1 MKTPR
6 MYGWSRKANRK
17 QGTLRLFFLGLIV
30 LAILHLPGLAQEA
43 ADAKQSPHTEAIAS
57 FIDFATKQ
65 MKADRIPGLSIGF
78 MKDDHFWT
86 QGLGYSDLENQ
97 VLAKPQS
104 SYRMASISKT
114 FTAIAVLQL
123 VEAGKIELDKE
134 VQIYV
139 PYFPRKKWP
148 ITVRQLLGHLGGISH
163 YNSDEEQHI
172 KVHKNTKEA
181 LEIFQHFD
189 LVAEPETKYHYSS
202 YGYNLLGAVIEVAS
216 DQSYGDYITEH
227 IFKPL
232 GMTDSRPES
241 PRDLIPHRVRGYRLV
256 DSRIQNSEFIDI
268 SSRFAA
274 GGTRSTVVDLL
285 KYARAI
291 CEGRLLKKE
300 TWKVM
305 FTPIATKNGYL
316 IRRGMSWNVSPWKGH
331 FQVSHGGSQPETI
344 TYLLIFPTERF
355 AAAVCANLERAK
367 VLPYIRRLTELV
379 LDQDLDSSA
388 YLPNR
393 QEQALYSACMQT
405 FSHGLSRY
413 DYFGE
418 PEASDPR
425 ALKRAF
431 DYFNQNVHTR
441 AINAD
446 PKRVTK
452 SLRDGIHPVS
462 QSAFTQVGAHM
473 ASVLGKTYGKDR
485 LQDYHQNPLDFFS
498 DYIRLKDPEYKLS
511 RSISQMIAL
520 WEKDWAR
527 TYPEYLRYLH
537 ISADTDFEVL
547 LPRLR
552 KTFAKASI
560 YPDFSQEL
568 RDAAGI
574 FISRNDMGMTIQIL
588 STCVEVYPDDPYN
601 LLSLGNA
608 YLLAG
613 DEKKAHSFYKK
624 SHALSPIDL
633 RYFQELAARLD
644 GRNKMP
650 ELLSLSKIFVKL
662 YPKNALVHK
671 IIAGTYLKLGE
682 VSTAIKHYQKAL
694 KFDPSLEGIEAKLKE
709 LLKK

>member
-1 MKTPR
+1 M
-6 MYGWSRKANRK
+6 
-17 QGTLRLFFLGLIV
+17 
-30 LAILHLPGLAQEA
+30 
-43 ADAKQSPHTEAIAS
+43 
-57 FIDFATKQ
+57 
-65 MKADRIPGLSIGF
+65 
-78 MKDDHFWT
+78 
-86 QGLGYSDLENQ
+86 
-97 VLAKPQS
+97 
-104 SYRMASISKT
+104 
-114 FTAIAVLQL
+114 
-123 VEAGKIELDKE
+123 
-134 VQIYV
+134 
-139 PYFPRKKWP
+139 
-148 ITVRQLLGHLGGISH
+148 GHLGGIRH
-163 YNSDEEQHI
+163 YGSDEEQHI

-181 LEIFQHFD
+181 LEIFQDSD
-189 LVAEPETKYHYSS
+189 LVAEPGTEYHYSS
-202 YGYNLLGAVIEVAS
+202 YGYNLLGAVIEAAS
-216 DQSYGDYITEH
+216 GQSYGDYITEH
-227 IFKPL
+227 IFKPQ
-232 GMTDSRPES
+232 GMTDSRPEN
-241 PRDLIPHRVRGYRLV
+241 PRDLIPHRVRGYHLV
-256 DSRIQNSEFIDI
+256 DGGIQNSEFVDI

-300 TWKVM
+300 TWKAM
-305 FTPIATKNGYL
+305 FTPMATKNGYL
-316 IRRGMSWNVSPWKGH
+316 IRRGMSWNVYPWKGH
-331 FQVSHGGSQPETI
+331 FQVSHSGSQPETV
-344 TYLLIFPTERF
+344 TYLLIFPAERF

-393 QEQALYSACMQT
+393 QEQSLYGACMQT
-405 FSHGLSRY
+405 FSHGLSHY

-418 PEASDPR
+418 PAATDPK
-425 ALKRAF
+425 ALRRAF
-431 DYFNQNVHTR
+431 DYFNHNVHTR

-446 PKRVTK
+446 PKRVNK
-452 SLRDGIHPVS
+452 NLQNGIHPVS
-462 QSAFTQVGAHM
+462 QTAFTQVGAHM
-473 ASVLGKTYGKDR
+473 AFVLGKTYGRDK
-485 LQDYHQNPLDFFS
+485 LHNYHQNPLVFFS

-511 RSISQMIAL
+511 RNISSQIAR

-537 ISADTDFEVL
+537 ISADTDFDTL

-574 FISRNDMGMTIQIL
+574 FIARNDIGKTFQIL
-588 STCVEVYPDDPYN
+588 SACVEAYPDNPYN

-608 YLLAG
+608 YLVAG
-613 DEKKAHSFYKK
+613 DEKKAHNFYKK

-633 RYFQELAARLD
+633 RYFEELAARLD
-644 GRNKMP
+644 GRNKTA
-650 ELLSLSKIFVKL
+650 ELLSLSKIFVEF

-671 IIAGTYLKLGE
+671 SIAGTYLKLGE

-694 KFDPSLEGIEAKLKE
+694 KFDPSLEGIEAKLQK